1 MSLSMKLLP
10 LTVSVS
16 VAASFMSSVAA
27 GEASG
32 LYPAG
37 GPRVCRAAAKS
48 RAAERVESEDRR
60 LNSALFGDGAAAS
73 ARSGQSLPVSV
84 TASLGLGKMFG
95 HTLYRI
101 RLDEKFLTGVSGGS
115 AESLLRFPL
124 EVMVADLEVSVRS
137 SLQSFTVWD
146 VAVGLRK
153 SVYDPVGIMEDS
165 DWLSDPER
173 DFHGKIA
180 FTESDA
186 EADVFVLDVGAG
198 LELLRSRSV
207 TVKWM
212 VGYMYQDLSYE
223 ILGVSGWML
232 GEDYESTY
240 FDLFRGVNVLDYQ
253 VSYRIPYLGIATSL
267 WPSRGLLIGGRLT
280 LSPIVSAY
288 DRDDHIL
295 RRKSAEGGCRGTSF
309 AGAVNA
315 TWIIASSER
324 GPSWSLRL
332 GGECLRTDTD
342 GEQAQFFY
350 GDDPGSLGDETGL
363 RAEGVDLEISSRQY
377 RVMLQLGASF

>member
-1 MSLSMKLLP
+1 MPARLLL
-10 LTVSVS
+10 LTMYVS
-16 VAASFMSSVAA
+16 VAASSISSVTAA
-27 GEASG
+27 EPSG
-32 LYPAG
+32 LHPVV
-37 GPRVCRAAAKS
+37 GPRIGRAAAKS
-48 RAAERVESEDRR
+48 FAAEGAKFEGRSSN
-60 LNSALFGDGAAAS
+60 LALLGEGFAP
-73 ARSGQSLPVSV
+73 ARSGKSLPVSI
-84 TASLGLGKMFG
+84 TANLGLGKMFG

-101 RLDEKFLTGVSGGS
+101 RLDEEFLTGVSGTS

-124 EVMVADLEVSVRS
+124 EVMIAELEMSVRS
-137 SLQSFTVWD
+137 SSQSLTVWD
-146 VAVGLRK
+146 IAVGLRR

-173 DFHGKIA
+173 GFHGRIA
-180 FTESDA
+180 STESDA
-186 EADVFVLDVGAG
+186 EADVFVIDVGGG
-198 LELLRSRSV
+198 LELLRSRNV

-212 VGYMYQDLSYE
+212 LGYMYQDFSYE

-232 GEDYESTY
+232 DEDYERTY
-240 FDLFRGVNVLDYQ
+240 FDAFGGVNVLDYQ

-267 WPSRGLLIGGRLT
+267 LPSRELVIDARLT
-280 LSPIVSAY
+280 FSPLVSAY

-295 RRKSAEGGCRGTSF
+295 RHKSAEGGCRGTSL
-309 AGAVNA
+309 AGAVHA
-315 TWIIASSER
+315 TWTIASPER

-363 RAEGVDLEISSRQY
+363 GTEGIDLEINSRQY

>member
-1 MSLSMKLLP
+1 MKLLP

-16 VAASFMSSVAA
+16 VAASFISSVTPA
-27 GEASG
+27 ESSG
-32 LYPAG
+32 LCPVAR
-37 GPRVCRAAAKS
+37 PRLSCAAAKS
-48 RAAERVESEDRR
+48 RAAERVESQGRR
-60 LNSALFGDGAAAS
+60 LNAALFGEGAAAS
-73 ARSGQSLPVSV
+73 ARRGQSLPVSV
-84 TASLGLGKMFG
+84 TASLGLGRMFG

-101 RLDEKFLTGVSGGS
+101 RLDEEFLTGVSGAS
-115 AESLLRFPL
+115 VESLLRFPL
-124 EVMVADLEVSVRS
+124 EVMVAELEMSVRS
-137 SLQSFTVWD
+137 SLQSSTVWD
-146 VAVGLRK
+146 VAVELRK

-173 DFHGKIA
+173 DFRGKIA

-186 EADVFVLDVGAG
+186 ETDVFVLDVRGG

-212 VGYMYQDLSYE
+212 VGYMYQDFSYE
-223 ILGVSGWML
+223 VLGVSGWML
-232 GEDYESTY
+232 DENYERTY
-240 FDLFRGVNVLDYQ
+240 FDLFRSVNVLDYQ
-253 VSYRIPYLGIATSL
+253 VSYRIPYLGIATNL
-267 WPSRGLLIGGRLT
+267 WPSRGLSIDGRLR

-295 RRKSAEGGCRGTSF
+295 RRKSGEGGCRGTSF

-315 TWIIASSER
+315 TWTIASSER
-324 GPSWSLRL
+324 GPSWFLRL
-332 GGECLRTDTD
+332 NGECLRTDTD

-363 RAEGVDLEISSRQY
+363 GTEGIDLEISSRQY
-377 RVMLQLGASF
+377 RVVLQLGASF